1 MLSEQ
6 AKERLG
12 LVFDVAK
19 TIFHI
24 GFMPA
29 VLYLGNYN
37 NKTVNCGDVA
47 NNRLYLLSF

>member
-29 VLYLGNYN
+29 VLYLGKFHI
-37 NKTVNCGDVA
+37 KTKKCKC
-47 NNRLYLLSF
+47 

>member
-1 MLSEQ
+1 MLPRNKDSLYSLNMLSEQ

-37 NKTVNCGDVA
+37 NKTKNC
-47 NNRLYLLSF
+47 

>member
-37 NKTVNCGDVA
+37 NKTKNC
-47 NNRLYLLSF
+47 

>member
-37 NKTVNCGDVA
+37 DNTKSCQNVEVN
-47 NNRLYLLSF
+47 RFYLL